1 MPIYSYKGFT
11 SGGGTKIGVID
22 ADTPKDARSKL
33 RRENIYVLE
42 IETAAGTGV
51 VPAGMAGGQTPTK
64 VPLIKRLRTLTG
76 GATAMT
82 RKRLDEVA
90 NVTRQMST
98 LLGAGIP
105 LTETLK
111 AIVEQAQS
119 KELSMTFRDIREKVS
134 QGATFGDALAF
145 HPQYFNE
152 LYVNMVRAGEAAGNL
167 DVVLG
172 RLADFVQKQ
181 RKLRDKVSAAMTYP
195 MVMVIVATLVV
206 SILMTVVVPKITQ
219 SLIQQRKAIPLPTV
233 ILIALSDFMKNYW
246 WVMCLGLAAMITAFG
261 RIYATKKGRLAIDK
275 FMLRVPVFG
284 DLLKKQAIAR
294 FSTTFSTLLKSGVPV
309 VQCLEISGRIV
320 NNRVLQAV
328 IEDVRA
334 KILEGADIATPI
346 KRSGVFPP
354 VVGYMIAVG
363 EQSGQLET
371 ILDRIS
377 ENYDEEIDLATQR
390 ATAILEPLLIVG
402 MAIIVGGIIFAI
414 ILPIL
419 QMGDIGGV

>member
-1 MPIYSYKGFT
+1 MPIYRYKGFT
-11 SGGGTKIGVID
+11 AAGGTKIGDVD
-22 ADTPKDARSKL
+22 ADTPKDARQKL
-33 RRENIYVLE
+33 RRDNIYVLE
-42 IETAAGTGV
+42 IDLATSGGALATTGGAAG
-51 VPAGMAGGQTPTK
+51 K
-64 VPLIKRLRTLTG
+64 KSIIKRLRTLTG

-111 AIVEQAQS
+111 AIIEQAQS
-119 KELSMTFRDIREKVS
+119 RELGMTFRDIREKVS
-134 QGATFGDALAF
+134 GGATFGDALAF

-152 LYVNMVRAGEAAGNL
+152 LYVNMVRAGETAGNL

-195 MVMVIVATLVV
+195 IVMVIVATLVV
-206 SILMTVVVPKITQ
+206 SILMTIVVPKITQ
-219 SLIQQRKAIPLPTV
+219 SLLQQKKVVPLPTQ
-233 ILIALSDFMKNYW
+233 ILIAISDFMKAYW
-246 WVMCLGLAAMITAFG
+246 WVLFLVMAIVIVAFTY
-261 RIYATKKGRLAIDK
+261 IYKTKKGRLAIDK
-275 FMLRVPVFG
+275 SLLKIPVFG

-328 IEDVRA
+328 IDDVRA

-346 KRSGVFPP
+346 KKSGAFPP

-390 ATAILEPLLIVG
+390 ATALLEPLLIVS
-402 MAIIVGGIIFAI
+402 MAIVVGFIIFSI

-419 QMGDIGGV
+419 QMGDVSGV

>member
-1 MPIYSYKGFT
+1 MPTFSYKGLAAD
-11 SGGGTKIGVID
+11 GGNKIGVVD
-22 ADTPKDARSKL
+22 ADTPRDARQKL
-33 RRENIYVLE
+33 RRENIFVLE
-42 IETAAGTGV
+42 IEAAAG
-51 VPAGMAGGQTPTK
+51 AGAPLAKGGKMTL
-64 VPLIKRLRTLTG
+64 VKRLRTLTG

-90 NVTRQMST
+90 TVTRQMST

-105 LTETLK
+105 LTETLR
-111 AIVEQAQS
+111 AIIEQAQS
-119 KELSMTFRDIREKVS
+119 RELSMTFRDIREKVS
-134 QGATFGDALAF
+134 QGSTFGDALAF

-172 RLADFVQKQ
+172 RLADFVQAQ

-195 MVMVIVATLVV
+195 IVMVVVAVLVI
-206 SILMTVVVPKITQ
+206 SILMTVVVPKITN
-219 SLIQQRKAIPLPTV
+219 SLITQKKSIPIPTQMLMS
-233 ILIALSDFMKNYW
+233 ISQFFQSYW
-246 WVMCLGLAAMITAFG
+246 WVVLVGIAVVTVAVQRVYKTD
-261 RIYATKKGRLAIDK
+261 RGRLWIDK
-275 FMLRVPVFG
+275 FLLRIPVFG
-284 DLLKKQAIAR
+284 DLLRKQAIAR

-320 NNRVLQAV
+320 NNRVLQGV
-328 IEDVRA
+328 IDEVRH
-334 KILEGADIATPI
+334 KIIEGADIATPI
-346 KRSGVFPP
+346 KRSGAFPP

-377 ENYDEEIDLATQR
+377 ETYDEEIDLATQR
-390 ATAILEPLLIVG
+390 ATALLEPILIVS
-402 MAIIVGGIIFAI
+402 MAVVVGFIIFSI

-419 QMGDIGGV
+419 QLGDAGG

>member
-1 MPIYSYKGFT
+1 MPIFEYKALTGA
-11 SGGGTKIGVID
+11 GGTKTGIID
-22 ADTPKDARSKL
+22 ADTPRDARAKL
-33 RRENIYVLE
+33 RRESVYVLE
-42 IETAAGTGV
+42 IESAGEAKRGK
-51 VPAGMAGGQTPTK
+51 GQ
-64 VPLIKRLRTLTG
+64 KRSLMRRIRGITG

-90 NVTRQMST
+90 TVTRQMAT

-105 LTETLK
+105 LTETLR

-119 KELSMTFRDIREKVS
+119 HELGMTFRDIREKVT

-167 DVVLG
+167 DIVLT
-172 RLADFVQKQ
+172 RLADFVQAQ

-195 MVMVIVATLVV
+195 IVMLLVAGMVVA
-206 SILMTVVVPKITQ
+206 ILMTVVVPKITQ
-219 SLIQQRKAIPLPTV
+219 SLISQHKVIPLPTKILMSV
-233 ILIALSDFMKNYW
+233 SGFLQAYWWLIAVGLIVLS
-246 WVMCLGLAAMITAFG
+246 ITVQQIHRTG
-261 RIYATKKGRLAIDK
+261 RGRLWIDR
-275 FMLRVPVFG
+275 FLLRIPVFG
-284 DLLKKQAIAR
+284 DLLRKQAISR

-309 VQCLEISGRIV
+309 VQCLEIASRIV

-328 IEDVRA
+328 IDDIRV
-334 KILEGADIATPI
+334 KIVEGADIATPL
-346 KRSGVFPP
+346 KRSGQFPP

-377 ENYDEEIDLATQR
+377 GTYDEEIDLATQR
-390 ATAILEPLLIVG
+390 ATALLEPILIVS
-402 MAIIVGGIIFAI
+402 MACVVGFIIFAI

-419 QMGDIGGV
+419 QIGDVSGV

>member
-1 MPIYSYKGFT
+1 MPIFRYKGFAADG
-11 SGGGTKIGVID
+11 STKADVID
-22 ADTPKDARSKL
+22 ADTAKDARAKL

-42 IETAAGTGV
+42 IETAEGTGSGPGTAPGRV
-51 VPAGMAGGQTPTK
+51 S
-64 VPLIKRLRTLTG
+64 LIKRFRTLTG

-82 RKRLDEVA
+82 RKRLDQVA
-90 NVTRQMST
+90 TVTRQMST

-111 AIVEQAQS
+111 AIIEQAQS

-134 QGATFGDALAF
+134 QGATFADALVY

-152 LYVNMVRAGEAAGNL
+152 LYINMVRAGEAAGNL
-167 DVVLG
+167 DVVLA

-195 MVMVIVATLVV
+195 IVMVIVATLVV
-206 SILMTVVVPKITQ
+206 AILMTFVVPKITQ
-219 SLIQQRKAIPLPTV
+219 SLIQQRKAIPLPTE
-233 ILIALSDFMKNYW
+233 ILIAVSKFLQHYW
-246 WVMCLGLAAMITAFG
+246 WILAIGLAAAIVAVQY
-261 RIYATKKGRLAIDK
+261 IYKKPWGRLAIDRAVLK
-275 FMLRVPVFG
+275 VPVFG
-284 DLLKKQAIAR
+284 DLLRKQAIAR

-309 VQCLEISGRIV
+309 VQCLEISGKIV

-328 IEDVRA
+328 IDDVRA
-334 KILEGADIATPI
+334 KIVEGADIATPI
-346 KRSGVFPP
+346 KRSGAFPP

-363 EQSGQLET
+363 EQSGQLEG

-390 ATAILEPLLIVG
+390 ATALLEPILIVV
-402 MAIIVGGIIFAI
+402 MAGVVGFIIFSI

-419 QMGDIGGV
+419 QIGDVSGA

>member
-1 MPIYSYKGFT
+1 MPIYNYKGFT
-11 SGGGTKIGVID
+11 SGGGTKTGVID

-33 RRENIYVLE
+33 RRDNIYVLE
-42 IETAAGTGV
+42 IETAASNAMGPDGK
-51 VPAGMAGGQTPTK
+51 AEKGK
-64 VPLIKRLRTLTG
+64 KISLIKRIRTITG

-90 NVTRQMST
+90 TVTRQMST

-111 AIVEQAQS
+111 AIIEQAQS

-134 QGATFGDALAF
+134 QGATFADALVY

-152 LYVNMVRAGEAAGNL
+152 LYINMVRAGEAAGNL
-167 DVVLG
+167 DVVLA

-195 MVMVIVATLVV
+195 IVMVIVATFVIA
-206 SILMTVVVPKITQ
+206 ILMTFVVPKITQ
-219 SLIQQRKAIPLPTV
+219 SLLQQRKAIPVPTQ
-233 ILIALSDFMKNYW
+233 ILISVSEFMQHYW
-246 WVMCLGLAAMITAFG
+246 WLLAMMLAVLIVIVQQ
-261 RIYATKKGRLAIDK
+261 IYKMPRGRLVFDK
-275 FMLRVPVFG
+275 LVLKVPVFG
-284 DLLKKQAIAR
+284 DLLRKQAIAR

-328 IEDVRA
+328 IDDVRL
-334 KILEGADIATPI
+334 KIIEGADIATPI
-346 KRSGVFPP
+346 KKSGAFPP

-363 EQSGQLET
+363 EQSGQLES

-390 ATAILEPLLIVG
+390 ATALLEPILIVG
-402 MAIIVGGIIFAI
+402 MAAIVGFIIFSI

-419 QMGDIGGV
+419 QIGDVSG

>member
-1 MPIYSYKGFT
+1 VPTFTYKGLAAD
-11 SGGGTKIGVID
+11 GGSKVGVID
-22 ADTPKDARSKL
+22 ADTPRDARQKL
-33 RRENIYVLE
+33 RRENIYVLD
-42 IETAAGTGV
+42 IEAATGAA
-51 VPAGMAGGQTPTK
+51 VPVKGGK
-64 VPLIKRLRTLTG
+64 VSLVKRIRTLTG

-90 NVTRQMST
+90 TVTRQMST

-105 LTETLK
+105 LTEALR
-111 AIVEQAQS
+111 AIIEQAQS
-119 KELSMTFRDIREKVS
+119 RELGMTFRDIKEKVT
-134 QGATFGDALAF
+134 QGSTFGDALAF

-152 LYVNMVRAGEAAGNL
+152 LYVNMVRAGETAGNL
-167 DVVLG
+167 DVILG
-172 RLADFVQKQ
+172 RLADFVQAQ

-195 MVMVIVATLVV
+195 IVMVVVAVLVI

-219 SLIQQRKAIPLPTV
+219 SLVQQKKSIPLPTE
-233 ILIALSDFMKNYW
+233 ILMAVSAFFQNYW
-246 WVMCLGLAAMITAFG
+246 WILLVGIAILTVIIQQ
-261 RIYATKKGRLAIDK
+261 IYKTSRGRLAIDK
-275 FMLRVPVFG
+275 FMLRIPVFG

-328 IEDVRA
+328 IDDVRV
-334 KILEGADIATPI
+334 KIVEGADIATPI
-346 KRSGVFPP
+346 KRSGAFPP

-377 ENYDEEIDLATQR
+377 ETYDEEIDLATQR
-390 ATAILEPLLIVG
+390 ATALLEPVLIVS
-402 MAIIVGGIIFAI
+402 MAVVVGFIIFSI

-419 QMGDIGGV
+419 QIGDASGV

>member
-1 MPIYSYKGFT
+1 MPIYNYKGFAAD
-11 SGGGTKIGVID
+11 GGTKTGVID
-22 ADTPKDARSKL
+22 ADTPKDARNKL

-42 IETAAGTGV
+42 IDAAGSTATT
-51 VPAGMAGGQTPTK
+51 PGGGGSK
-64 VPLIKRLRTLTG
+64 GSLIKRLRTLTG

-90 NVTRQMST
+90 TVTRQMST

-111 AIVEQAQS
+111 AIIEQAQS
-119 KELSMTFRDIREKVS
+119 RELSMTFRDIREKVS

-152 LYVNMVRAGEAAGNL
+152 LYVNMVRAGETAGNL
-167 DVVLG
+167 DVVLS

-195 MVMVIVATLVV
+195 IVMVIVALLVV
-206 SILMTVVVPKITQ
+206 SILMTLVVPKITQ
-219 SLIQQRKAIPLPTV
+219 SLLSQRKAVPLPTE
-233 ILIALSDFMKNYW
+233 ILIAISDFMQSYW
-246 WVMCLGLAAMITAFG
+246 WVLAIGLAVSLVAVQWVYKQPA
-261 RIYATKKGRLAIDK
+261 GRLAIDRFVLK
-275 FMLRVPVFG
+275 IPVFG

-328 IEDVRA
+328 IDDVRV
-334 KILEGADIATPI
+334 KIVEGADIATPI
-346 KRSGVFPP
+346 KRSGQFPP

-377 ENYDEEIDLATQR
+377 ETYDEEIDLATQR
-390 ATAILEPLLIVG
+390 ATALLEPMLIVS
-402 MAIIVGGIIFAI
+402 MAGVVGFIIFSI

-419 QMGDIGGV
+419 QMGDASGV